1 MKIIK
6 VESNVYPKTEIEEH
20 LEIAKVMIGRVRQ
33 VPYDVVDGSI
43 APSERFWTDGF

>member
-20 LEIAKVMIGRVRQ
+20 LEIAKVMSGRVRQ
-33 VPYDVVDGSI
+33 VSYEVLLDW
-43 APSERFWTDGF
+43 ERVL